1 MVVRAIPSLPC
12 DWFLKKS
19 LSSSSTSCNRR
30 IIVNLMYR
38 FIPVNEGGHMQLKE
52 IMTTDFHAIP
62 HNATIQEAAKMMRKY
77 DVGLLPVMENGRMI
91 GTVTDRDI
99 IVRAVS
105 EGGDPGRIPV
115 SKAMTASLVYT
126 FEDAELSEAA
136 HLMEDRHV
144 RRLIVANRSRQP
156 VGVVSLGDLARC
168 AGNDSLAGEVLRE
181 VSKPAS
187 P

>member
-1 MVVRAIPSLPC
+1 
-12 DWFLKKS
+12 
-19 LSSSSTSCNRR
+19 
-30 IIVNLMYR
+30 
-38 FIPVNEGGHMQLKE
+38 MQLKQ

-62 HNATIQEAAKMMRKY
+62 HNATIQEAAKMMRKHNI
-77 DVGLLPVMENGRMI
+77 GLLPVTEDGRMI

-99 IVRAVS
+99 TVRAVS
-105 EGGDPGRIPV
+105 EGGDTGRIPV

-126 FEDAELSEAA
+126 FEDTEAEEAA
-136 HLMEDRHV
+136 RLMEDRHV

-156 VGVVSLGDLARC
+156 VGIVSLGDLARI